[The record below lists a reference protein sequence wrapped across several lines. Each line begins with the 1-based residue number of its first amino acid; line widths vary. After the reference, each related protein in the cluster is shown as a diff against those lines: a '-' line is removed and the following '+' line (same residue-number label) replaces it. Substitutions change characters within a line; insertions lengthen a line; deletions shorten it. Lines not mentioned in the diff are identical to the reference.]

1 MKKFNFYLLFP
12 YPFII
17 RLHNFPHDSIK
28 KDEKA
33 FLLSHLWIRPKA
45 GSWNGL
51 LEPLH
56 ETMAA
61 GL

>member
-1 MKKFNFYLLFP
+1 MKKFNFCLPFP

-17 RLHNFPHDSIK
+17 RSHNSPYDSIK

-45 GSWNGL
+45 GSWNG
-51 LEPLH
+51 PLGS
-56 ETMAA
+56 AD
-61 GL
+61 

>member
-1 MKKFNFYLLFP
+1 MGKFNFYLLFLYFFISRP
-12 YPFII
+12 HNSSYYP
-17 RLHNFPHDSIK
+17 IK
-28 KDEKA
+28 KDEKV

-51 LEPLH
+51 WKSLH